1 MVAEYSRHGWVDH
14 LGHTVVDSVA
24 GESSG
29 HHVPLLL
36 QHLRH
41 ITQTNHQVRQ
51 EAQLSQR
58 DRAML
63 YVTEYFAATQGH
75 SRSLKLAP
83 FESVGTVSYPPSIV
97 TMAPSRIVSET
108 KNEILVDF
116 SPHRPQ

>member
-1 MVAEYSRHGWVDH
+1 MVAQYSRHGWVDH
-14 LGHTVVDSVA
+14 LGHTLVDSVA
-24 GESSG
+24 GESSR